1 MSDVTIQGNTING
14 HFNDGRAFS
23 TYAPNDPGIVTGC
36 EEVVSGYLQLPKK
49 KACQDCWEFLFP
61 GFLCSFSLGFGYFM
75 RQMQG
80 GGGKAM
86 GFGKSK
92 RNYFRRSWGALHSTM
107 WPASM
112 RQRRNWKKLLSS

>member
-1 MSDVTIQGNTING
+1 M
-14 HFNDGRAFS
+14 
-23 TYAPNDPGIVTGC
+23 
-36 EEVVSGYLQLPKK
+36 SGYLQLLKK

-61 GFLCSFSLGFGYFM
+61 GFLCSYSLGFGYFLCVKCKVAAEK
-75 RQMQG
+75 QWALE
-80 GGGKAM
+80 KV
-86 GFGKSK
+86 K